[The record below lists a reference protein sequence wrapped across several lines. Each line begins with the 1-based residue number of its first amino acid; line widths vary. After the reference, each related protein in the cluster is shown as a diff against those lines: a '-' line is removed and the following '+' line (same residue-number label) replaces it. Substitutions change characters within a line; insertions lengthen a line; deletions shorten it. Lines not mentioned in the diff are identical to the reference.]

1 MTWGGAAED
10 SGIKD
15 GLLLSRELPDA
26 VSWVGDGG
34 SGWCPRRPQWEMP
47 ACSRARA
54 GGADGEGGTSRG
66 ALCAPASAASGAAA
80 AAAEERGQAF
90 AHGALSVVLT
100 LVLVKGKSRK

>member
-1 MTWGGAAED
+1 M
-10 SGIKD
+10 
-15 GLLLSRELPDA
+15 
-26 VSWVGDGG
+26 VSKEAPVGDA
-34 SGWCPRRPQWEMP
+34 SVWEMP

-54 GGADGEGGTSRG
+54 GGADGEGCTSRG
-66 ALCAPASAASGAAA
+66 ALCAPASAASGAA

>member
-1 MTWGGAAED
+1 M
-10 SGIKD
+10 
-15 GLLLSRELPDA
+15 LLSRELPGA

-47 ACSRARA
+47 ACSRAWA
-54 GGADGEGGTSRG
+54 GGAE
-66 ALCAPASAASGAAA
+66 LCAPAPAASGAA